1 MNFSFLIIISSCG
14 ERIKGNGKVE
24 ARQQNLDH
32 FNSIDLS
39 GMFEVELVKGN
50 EQIEIITD
58 ENLHEH
64 VDIYVENDELVIDT
78 KDKYLEA
85 EQVLLRIYSKELNEI
100 DVSGAISL
108 KTEGRLHTNHF
119 KLDVSGACEG
129 DLDIEAESLD
139 IEVSGAGEINALDL
153 QAQKVHVGITGAGE
167 IEVSAEEALDVAI
180 TGAGEVRYAGDPVVN
195 KKISGA
201 GEITQIR

>member
-1 MNFSFLIIISSCG
+1 M
-14 ERIKGNGKVE
+14 
-24 ARQQNLDH
+24 
-32 FNSIDLS
+32 LS
-39 GMFEVELVKGN
+39 RF
-50 EQIEIITD
+50 
-58 ENLHEH
+58 
-64 VDIYVENDELVIDT
+64 
-78 KDKYLEA
+78 
-85 EQVLLRIYSKELNEI
+85 LLRIYSKELNEI
-100 DVSGAISL
+100 
-108 KTEGRLHTNHF
+108 
-119 KLDVSGACEG
+119 DVSGACEG